1 MKPINFLIG
10 VILGLALLLADGAFA
25 ADVTRI
31 EKDQPAP
38 YSGQLFTFK
47 KAREVRLE
55 LLEKD
60 KLKVFNEALKLNEI
74 EYKQIIKNNGEQIDI
89 LVEHNTKLYQ
99 MAKDNEESSG
109 FTKILYFGL
118 GVVATG
124 AAVYGAGQLIR

>member
-1 MKPINFLIG
+1 MKPINFIIG
-10 VILGLALLLADGAFA
+10 IILGLALLLADGAFA

-60 KLKVFNEALKLNEI
+60 KLKAFNEALKLNEL
-74 EYKQIIKNNGEQIDI
+74 EYKQIIKNDAEQMEI
-89 LVEHNTKLYQ
+89 LKEHNLKLYKL
-99 MAKDNEESSG
+99 AKDNEEVSA
-109 FTKILYFGL
+109 FKKTLYFGL
-118 GVVATG
+118 GVLATSLSI
-124 AAVYGAGQLIR
+124 YGAGQLVK